1 MARTAPIDF
10 EREAWD
16 CGLRHVAGLDEVGC
30 GPLAGP
36 VVAGAVVLE
45 PRSDPIEGV
54 CDSKLL
60 SPEEREEAAAE
71 IRRVALSWAL
81 GAASPRE
88 IERLN
93 IRGATALAMR
103 RAVARLAVEPDRLL
117 VDGRPLPAVGDH
129 TSIVGG
135 DRRCASIAC
144 ASVLAKVV
152 RDRLMRRLHPRY
164 PEYGW
169 ESNKGYATGEH
180 LAAIR
185 RIGPSPH
192 HRATW
197 RPVAQLEMGLQ
208 AEPVPL
214 PESAERSG

>member
-10 EREAWD
+10 EREAWG
-16 CGLRHVAGLDEVGC
+16 CGLRHVVGLDEVGC

-36 VVAGAVVLE
+36 VVAGAVVFA
-45 PRSDPIEGV
+45 PDSDPIEGV
-54 CDSKLL
+54 YDSKAL
-60 SPEEREEAAAE
+60 SQEEREAASEA
-71 IRRVALSWAL
+71 IRGVALGWAL
-81 GAASPRE
+81 GAASARE

-93 IRGATALAMR
+93 IRRATVLAMR
-103 RAVARLAVEPDRLL
+103 RALERLPVEPERLL
-117 VDGRPLPAVGDH
+117 VDGRPVPELGEH
-129 TSIVGG
+129 TAIVKG
-135 DRRCASIAC
+135 DRKSLSIASASI
-144 ASVLAKVV
+144 LAKVV

-169 ESNKGYATGEH
+169 ESNMGYATGEH

-197 RPVAQLEMGLQ
+197 KPIAQRELELDGARPLTSSSS
-208 AEPVPL
+208 
-214 PESAERSG
+214 ES

>member
-16 CGLRHVAGLDEVGC
+16 CGLRHVVGLDEVGC

-36 VVAGAVVLE
+36 VMAAAVMLRPE
-45 PRSDPIEGV
+45 ADSIEGAY
-54 CDSKLL
+54 DSKAL
-60 SPEEREEAAAE
+60 SAKQREEAAVE
-71 IRRVALSWAL
+71 IRARVLCWAIA
-81 GAASPRE
+81 AASTRE

-93 IRGATALAMR
+93 IRRATILAMR
-103 RAVARLAVEPDRLL
+103 RALARLPVEPDRVL
-117 VDGRPLPAVGDH
+117 VDGRRLPELGEH
-129 TSIVGG
+129 TAIVKG
-135 DRRCASIAC
+135 DRKSLSIAC
-144 ASVLAKVV
+144 ASILAKVV
-152 RDRLMRRLHPRY
+152 RDRLMRSLGARY

-169 ESNKGYATGEH
+169 TSNKGYATGAH

-197 RPVAQLEMGLQ
+197 SPIAQRELEL
-208 AEPVPL
+208 
-214 PESAERSG
+214 